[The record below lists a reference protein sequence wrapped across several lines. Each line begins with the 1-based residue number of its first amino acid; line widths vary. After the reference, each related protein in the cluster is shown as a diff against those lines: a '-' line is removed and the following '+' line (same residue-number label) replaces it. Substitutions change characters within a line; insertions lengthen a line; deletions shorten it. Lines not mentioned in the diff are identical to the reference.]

1 MGFRNKFQGGEPSR
15 LVSRTTTSIITD
27 NAEYLS
33 LFPSVNR
40 RYLDDEGNLI
50 REDDPNIPNVPLW
63 TDHFSSINPIEIR
76 N

>member
-1 MGFRNKFQGGEPSR
+1 MSFRNKFQSEEPSD
-15 LVSRTTTSIITD
+15 LIFKNHYFIITD

-40 RYLDDEGNLI
+40 RYLDDKGNLI
-50 REDDPNIPNVPLW
+50 REDDPNISNIPLW